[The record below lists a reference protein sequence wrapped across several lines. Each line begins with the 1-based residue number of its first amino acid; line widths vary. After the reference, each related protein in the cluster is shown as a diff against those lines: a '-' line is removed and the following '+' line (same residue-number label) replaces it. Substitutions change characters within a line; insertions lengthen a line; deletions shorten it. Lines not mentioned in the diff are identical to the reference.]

1 MSIRHTTTP
10 AFSLVA
16 GLTIVSSGMVG
27 VLLARSPSTNQTT
40 VKSCSIQVTASQ
52 ARSGQSGLK
61 LRTQS
66 FSVEP
71 MGGALLADT
80 ATASPSPTGSD
91 TATATT
97 DPGTTSSSSPSPT
110 PSPTLSS
117 STPTSPPPTSA
128 SPTPTGSGTPTTSP
142 ATPSPTAS
150 TAQPPSALLCLSIQ
164 SLNSRR
170 VVRPGGHARYAIW
183 VWLTDGKGGSAKVQ
197 LSTKP
202 RRFASHFTVCQPQ
215 GRSTCAVGGLDAGQ
229 KVQLRAMIP
238 VPKHAANAR
247 ITLTVTA
254 HSPEA
259 AHGVSAKFSMWV
271 RAHKSKHA
279 AAHGRSHSQP
289 TAPGIPGVGISLP
302 NGLSLQQLS
311 QLGQLSPGVSPGSL
325 PALPAPVSNP
335 GSAFPQVSPSP
346 SPSAAV
352 LPPARAIPAAD
363 VSATRPLELR
373 LVGGQIVGLAL
384 LAAAVIILLA
394 RLAVRRRRP
403 RHSKHAA

>member
-27 VLLARSPSTNQTT
+27 VLLASSPSTNQTA
-40 VKSCSIQVTASQ
+40 VKSCSIQVTAIQ
-52 ARSGQSGLK
+52 AHSDQSGLK

-66 FSVEP
+66 LSVEP
-71 MGGALLADT
+71 MSGALLADT
-80 ATASPSPTGSD
+80 ATPSPSPTASG
-91 TATATT
+91 TATAST
-97 DPGTTSSSSPSPT
+97 DPITSSSSPSPS

-117 STPTSPPPTSA
+117 STPTPSPTATA
-128 SPTPTGSGTPTTSP
+128 SPTSTSSGTPTT
-142 ATPSPTAS
+142 TPSPTAS
-150 TAQPPSALLCLSIQ
+150 ATQPPSALLCLSIQ
-164 SLNSRR
+164 SLNSHR

-183 VWLTDGKGGSAKVQ
+183 VWLTNGKSGSAKIQ

-202 RRFASHFTVCQPQ
+202 RRFGSHFTVCQPR
-215 GRSTCAVGGLDAGQ
+215 GRSSCAVGGLDAGQ
-229 KVQLRAMIP
+229 KVELRAMIP
-238 VPKHAANAR
+238 VPKHAADAR

-259 AHGVSAKFSMWV
+259 ARGASAKFTMWV

-279 AAHGRSHSQP
+279 GGHARSHGPP
-289 TAPGIPGVGISLP
+289 TLPGLSGVGASLP
-302 NGLSLQQLS
+302 HGLSLQQLS
-311 QLGQLSPGVSPGSL
+311 QLEQLSQGTLPGSL
-325 PALPAPVSNP
+325 PALPTPVSNA
-335 GSAFPQVSPSP
+335 GSVFPEVSPSP

-352 LPPARAIPAAD
+352 LPPPRAIPAAD

-373 LVGGQIVGLAL
+373 LVGGQIAGLAM

-403 RHSKHAA
+403 RQSNDAA